1 MSAPGDVI
9 VDIQALGTAM
19 IEAARKAIA
28 GRRVQKAVMEIELRR
43 LAGALADTG
52 RLLARGEID
61 RKRAEEMVTIYR
73 LAVSG
78 ILQSARGMTLLAAD
92 LALSA
97 AMQVAGAVINRVTG
111 FKLIQTERKNA

>member
-1 MSAPGDVI
+1 VSARSDVAI
-9 VDIQALGTAM
+9 DIQALGTAM

-28 GRRVQKAVMEIELRR
+28 GRRAQKAVIEIELRR

-52 RLLARGEID
+52 GLLARGEID
-61 RKRAEEMVTIYR
+61 RERAEAMVAIYR

-78 ILQSARGMTLLAAD
+78 ILQSAKGMTLLATD

-97 AMQVAGAVINRVTG
+97 AMQVAGAAINRVTG
-111 FKLIQTERKNA
+111 FKLIQPERKNP

>member
-1 MSAPGDVI
+1 MSPRIDVA

-28 GRRVQKAVMEIELRR
+28 GRRVQKAVLEEELRR
-43 LAGALADTG
+43 LAGALAG
-52 RLLARGEID
+52 IARLLAGGEID
-61 RKRAEEMVTIYR
+61 RERAEKMVTIYR

-78 ILQSARGMTLLAAD
+78 ILQSAKGMTLLATD

-97 AMQVAGAVINRVTG
+97 AMQVAGPAINRVIG